1 MTKGLIIAAG
11 VLVGIAGV
19 AHADA
24 APRYVPE
31 MAGIRTDLGN
41 NSSALTYWVDEAQG
55 TRVVTTIDSVTDAGA
70 ATPERH
76 AVVRFSAL
84 ILPGQAQVISVPGP
98 VGSVQQAL
106 VIRRHANAKGQYRIE
121 VERVPAGQEVTQVAG
136 PHVD

>member
-55 TRVVTTIDSVTDAGA
+55 TRVVTTIDSCGRGSSTS
-70 ATPERH
+70 
-76 AVVRFSAL
+76 RFS
-84 ILPGQAQVISVPGP
+84 
-98 VGSVQQAL
+98 
-106 VIRRHANAKGQYRIE
+106 RKGQPSRASSQTIARRDKCHSD
-121 VERVPAGQEVTQVAG
+121 V
-136 PHVD
+136 